1 MINQLVVGSYRVL
14 YVGAPE
20 AAGQQRSRVQLRLA
34 EPAPFEI
41 SLFIDALA
49 QVVEVPATA
58 IRCEVETNSILKLEL
73 PEAAAESLYQRFGET
88 RIVTTSTP
96 RPRRAADLTGRAI
109 RGYQLRQKIGYGG
122 FGAVYRAYQPA
133 VEREVAIKVIL
144 PDLAADPEFV
154 QRFETEAQLVAR
166 LEHIHIVPLYDYWRD
181 ADGAFLVMRWLRGG
195 SLRDRLKR
203 GPLEPEF
210 VARILTQIGDALAF
224 AHAHSVIHR
233 DLKPDNILL
242 DEAENVF
249 LTDFGIAKDLRRLS
263 EPITKD
269 GERVGTPQYFAPEQ
283 FSSDLL
289 TPRTDL
295 YSLGIV
301 LFELLTG
308 HLPFEGLSDA
318 QVLYK
323 QLQEP
328 LPPLASFRPNLPPGL
343 DDVLQ
348 KVTAKEPE
356 QRYEH
361 PVALAEAFRAA
372 MTRTLS
378 RQLPSAIATGR
389 GLTPR
394 ARLYA
399 KSELILEKPRQ
410 LIGRDNLLAL
420 IRGWLAENERV
431 LLQGLGGFGKTA
443 LTATAAGQYLDGG
456 GSAVLWCETGAAEG
470 RDVFEALARA
480 LGEPDAMVGVA
491 EEAQAAALRGLLAER
506 KPLLVLDNVWRDR
519 ALYETLKAVPPTVPV
534 LITSRHAMPLDG
546 VILDVSEL
554 TPEDSLSLLSHYAR
568 TSYAGDAGAAALCQ
582 KLGYHP
588 FALEIAAKRLK
599 INRQMTPAGLMA
611 SIEDAPH
618 SLKLPDDFAEAGR
631 EGVKELLD
639 ASVNE
644 LDAVSKRVLT
654 LMGGLFAPVGS
665 AALLALTADMTPTV
679 LEPVL
684 ADLQARGLI
693 ERVASDIPQYRLHDL
708 TYSYTRALFASA
720 YPSRAGVIAAV
731 RALVDDRAE
740 DYDLLEFEQANIL
753 SASRAARQEGRDDAL
768 IDIMSGMVTGGYL
781 DVRGHTLALLDR
793 LDDAIQAARGND
805 IHRDTL
811 HYMLGKRGNACRDRG
826 DLEGAVRYYLE
837 ALTLAPNLTRE
848 VILLSVIGTM
858 RAQQGQADAESYF
871 QRAYDLAKRNGD
883 DRALSVVLEHRGHQA
898 AERNDLEAASGFFAE
913 ALDVAERLDNPE
925 RLFFA
930 LLNLGSIEYD
940 LKKYPEALAHH
951 RRAQRIAE
959 EEDNQLWLANAL
971 HSLGEDYE
979 ATGQHQPAVTCLEEA
994 VSLYERFGATAKAE
1008 AVRLFLQMHAK
1019 E

>member
-1 MINQLVVGSYRVL
+1 MINQFVVGSYRVL
-14 YVGAPE
+14 YVGPPE

-34 EPAPFEI
+34 EPAHFET
-41 SLFIDALA
+41 STFIDALA
-49 QVVEVPATA
+49 QVVEVPSTA
-58 IRCEVETNSILKLEL
+58 IRCEVETNSLLQLEL
-73 PEAAAESLYQRFGET
+73 PETAAEWLYRRFGET
-88 RIVTTSTP
+88 RIVSSSA
-96 RPRRAADLTGRAI
+96 PRRREPADLSGRAI

-144 PDLAADPEFV
+144 PGYAADPEFV

-195 SLRDRLKR
+195 SLRDRLKH
-203 GPLEPEF
+203 GPLEPDF
-210 VARILTQIGDALAF
+210 VARILTQIADALAF
-224 AHAHSVIHR
+224 AHSRSVIHR

-242 DEAENVF
+242 DEAENAF
-249 LTDFGIAKDLRRLS
+249 LTDFGIAKDLRSLS
-263 EPITKD
+263 TPITKD

-283 FSSDLL
+283 FSSELV
-289 TPRTDL
+289 TARTDL

-328 LPPLASFRPNLPPGL
+328 LPLLASLRPNMPPGL

-348 KVTAKEPE
+348 KATAKEPE
-356 QRYEH
+356 QRYENA
-361 PVALAEAFRAA
+361 VALAEAFRD
-372 MTRTLS
+372 TLEGRLS
-378 RQLPSAIATGR
+378 RQIPSAISVARSST
-389 GLTPR
+389 LR
-394 ARLYA
+394 ARLYTR
-399 KSELILEKPRQ
+399 SELIVEQPRR
-410 LIGRDNLLAL
+410 LIGRDHLLAE
-420 IRGWLAENERV
+420 IRTWLAQNEPV
-431 LLQGLGGFGKTA
+431 LLHGLGGFGKTA
-443 LTATAAGQYLDGG
+443 LAATAAAHYLDAGG
-456 GSAVLWCETGAAEG
+456 NTVLWCEMGAAEG

-480 LGEPDAMVGVA
+480 LGEPDAVLGVQGD
-491 EEAQAAALRGLLAER
+491 EQAGALRRLLAEK

-546 VILDVSEL
+546 VILNVSEL
-554 TPEDSLSLLSHYAR
+554 APEDALSLLNYYAR
-568 TSYAGDAGAAALCQ
+568 IQYAGDAGAAALCQ

-599 INRQMTPAGLMA
+599 VNQQMTPAQLMA

-631 EGVKELLD
+631 AGVKELLD

-644 LDAVSKRVLT
+644 LDDVSKQVLT

-665 AALLALTADMTPTV
+665 TALLALVADMTPAA
-679 LEPVL
+679 LEPAL
-684 ADLQARGLI
+684 ADLQSRGLI
-693 ERVASDIPQYRLHDL
+693 ERVAADVPQYRLHDL
-708 TYSYTRALFASA
+708 TYSYVRTLFSSL
-720 YPSRAGVIAAV
+720 YPNHAAITAAV
-731 RALVDDRAE
+731 LALVDDHAE

-753 SASRAARQEGRDDAL
+753 GAARAARQEGRDDAL
-768 IDIMSGMVTGGYL
+768 IGVMSGLVTGGYL
-781 DVRGHTLALLDR
+781 DVRGHTLALLER
-793 LDDAIQAARGND
+793 LDDAIQAARGD
-805 IHRDTL
+805 ATYREML
-811 HYMLGKRGNACRDRG
+811 HYMLGKRGNASRDRG
-826 DLEGAVRYYLE
+826 DLDGAVKYYQE
-837 ALTLAPNLTRE
+837 ALALAPNPTRE

-858 RAQQGQADAESYF
+858 RAQQGEADADGYF
-871 QRAYDLAKRNGD
+871 VHAYDLAKRSGD

-898 AERNDLEAASGFFAE
+898 AERHDLEAASGLFKE
-913 ALDVAERLDNPE
+913 ALEVAERLGNPE

-940 LKKYPEALAHH
+940 LKQYADALAHH
-951 RRAQRIAE
+951 QRAQKLAQDE
-959 EEDNQLWLANAL
+959 KNQLWLANAL
-971 HSLGEDYE
+971 HSMGEDYE
-979 ATGQHQPAVTCLEEA
+979 AIGQRQQAITCLEEA
-994 VSLYERFGATAKAE
+994 ALLYERFGATAKAE
-1008 AVRLFLQMHAK
+1008 AVKQFLQMHAK